1 MSHAASPLAAFAAR
15 ARKRP
20 LELPEE
26 PLPRAPSLRKA
37 LLARPGIVAE
47 LKPASPTAGDLRA
60 MAAPRVLAERLVQA
74 GAAGI
79 SALTVPEQFR
89 GSPALLAAAVR
100 AGAPV
105 LMKDFVVTRRQLD
118 LGRDAGASAVLL
130 IPDILTP
137 EHSEF
142 ASPQDA
148 LVEAHARGLE
158 GLVEVYGDAGYRAAA
173 AMGADMVGVNNR
185 DLRDPALPVDP
196 RRAIGV
202 LERCKPLAGTPVL
215 ALSGA
220 ATPTDI
226 RDQIQAG
233 ASGVLVGSALMT
245 SVDPARK
252 LRELMEGLP

>member
-1 MSHAASPLAAFAAR
+1 MSAPASPLAAFAQR
-15 ARKRP
+15 ARRRP

-26 PLPRAPSLRKA
+26 PLPRAPSLRAA
-37 LLARPGIVAE
+37 LAQPGIVAE

-60 MAAPRVLAERLVQA
+60 MAAPRVLARRLVEA

-89 GSPALLAAAVR
+89 GSPALLAAAVA
-100 AGAPV
+100 AGGPV

-118 LGRDAGASAVLL
+118 LAGDGGASAALL
-130 IPDILTP
+130 ILDLLTP

-142 ASPQDA
+142 ASPEEA
-148 LVEAHARGLE
+148 LAEARARGLE
-158 GLVEVYGDAGYRAAA
+158 ALVEVYDDAGYREAARL
-173 AMGADMVGVNNR
+173 GADLVGINNR

-202 LERCKPLAGTPVL
+202 IDRCGPLAGTPVL

-220 ATPTDI
+220 ATAAHV
-226 RDQIQAG
+226 REQVRAG
-233 ASGVLVGSALMT
+233 ASGVLVGSALMV
-245 SVDPARK
+245 SVDPALK
-252 LRELMEGLP
+252 LRELMEGLK